1 VIFGIVLT
9 IVAELWAVAA
19 GVEAVKQAF
28 SGGSDVPYQPST
40 PSSSTPQVNL
50 ARCGSK
56 SLGFEEE
63 DRDPDLKKACEEERQ
78 RVRQQEFVEKCVAE
92 YVKSNLGAD

>member
-1 VIFGIVLT
+1 VILGIVLT

-28 SGGSDVPYQPST
+28 SGGSNGPDQPST
-40 PSSSTPQVNL
+40 PSSSTPQANL

-63 DRDPDLKKACEEERQ
+63 ERDPDLKKACDEERQ

-92 YVKSNLGAD
+92 YVKANLGSD